1 MELLAVFLMLVLFKE
16 PVSTVLNSI
25 ATMFTG
31 GGNGT
36 N

>member
-1 MELLAVFLMLVLFKE
+1 MELIGAFLILVLFKE

-31 GGNGT
+31 GKTNG
-36 N
+36 